1 MTFLGL
7 RLFQNLQQKHYQLG
21 RLDPLLH
28 RQMSP

>member
-1 MTFLGL
+1 MKFREL
-7 RLFQNLQQKHYQLG
+7 RLFRNLQQKHYRLD